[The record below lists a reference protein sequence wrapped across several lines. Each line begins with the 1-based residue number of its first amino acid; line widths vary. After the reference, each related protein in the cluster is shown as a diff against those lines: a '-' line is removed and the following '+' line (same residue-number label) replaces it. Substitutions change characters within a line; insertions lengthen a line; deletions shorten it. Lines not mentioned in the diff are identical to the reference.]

1 MKIIKFLTAIAIIF
15 HGITANAKW
24 DYSSETVG
32 IDELTRH
39 VAVTARVEKNSKDT
53 PYKGKDKA
61 TLSIINNPD
70 EEDAIS
76 ILLFYLK
83 GNSICG
89 QFETTCKVKFDDNPS
104 FSVNFKSSISK
115 NSSLLWVESYETN
128 KFLEKIFSHKKL
140 KVEIK
145 YLTENPSYLEFNIAD
160 LDQSK
165 FLLPREESNETT
177 KSTEKFY
184 LNLEQNESTKKSRE
198 IQLKNE
204 KKLIDDK
211 IASKIIEEEGIDIN
225 FCKRWPDNA
234 VLKLDSII
242 TKIPSSSP
250 IPIYP
255 PLSKRESQQ
264 GTAIIKF
271 VVTSAGNTENH
282 QIISSTGHKR
292 LDDAA
297 LDAIKLW
304 KFTPAVAEGK
314 NLNCWA
320 LQRFNF
326 SLN

>member
-115 NSSLLWVESYETN
+115 NSSLLWVDSYETN

-242 TKIPSSSP
+242 TKIPS
-250 IPIYP
+250 
-255 PLSKRESQQ
+255 
-264 GTAIIKF
+264 
-271 VVTSAGNTENH
+271 
-282 QIISSTGHKR
+282 
-292 LDDAA
+292 
-297 LDAIKLW
+297 
-304 KFTPAVAEGK
+304 
-314 NLNCWA
+314 
-320 LQRFNF
+320 
-326 SLN
+326 